1 MKLDKLIRQVKKN
14 YMRIKLEKNW
24 RYAGQVNK
32 AGSILE
38 IKNEK
43 TIAYLLDNGYIKE
56 KKEKKSK
63 VKNAKKNN

>member
-1 MKLDKLIRQVKKN
+1 
-14 YMRIKLEKNW
+14 MRIKLEKNW
-24 RYAGQVNK
+24 RYAGQVNET
-32 AGSILE
+32 GSILE
-38 IKNEK
+38 IKNEE